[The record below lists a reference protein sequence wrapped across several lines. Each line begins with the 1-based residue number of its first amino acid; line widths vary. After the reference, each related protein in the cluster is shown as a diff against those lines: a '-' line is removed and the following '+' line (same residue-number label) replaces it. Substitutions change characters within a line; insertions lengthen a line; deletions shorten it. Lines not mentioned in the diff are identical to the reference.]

1 MLNNHTYYSLGY
13 GAMSTE
19 ELVEELSQRALGAA
33 VITDINSTAGVIEFA
48 RLAEKSGMKPVVGVD
63 FRKDIDQQFVAL
75 AKNQDGFSEIN
86 EQLSAFL
93 SGRIEMPQRIPVSD
107 NYFTIVP
114 FEKAVHMFSSVDE
127 LLHHE
132 FIGVSMTD
140 LNRFRFSKFKNR
152 HQKIVWAQP
161 FTFRNKRDFN
171 IHRLL
176 RAIHKN
182 TLLSKLEPSEQASN
196 EDHLAQD
203 FRQKL
208 GELEL
213 HWLVDNAE
221 NILTQCSIDFDFHGT
236 LHKNQLHFGKS
247 AEADY
252 ELLENLAR
260 NGVMERFKNPGPAVW
275 ERLEKELR
283 IIREMNFVSYFLI
296 NWDIVN
302 YARSK
307 GYFYVGRGSGANSI
321 VAYLLRITDVDPLE
335 LDLYFERFINLFRK
349 SPPDFDIDFSW
360 KDREDV
366 TQYIFSRHQN
376 VALLGAV
383 NTYQYAAV
391 IRELGKVFGLP
402 KHEIDALVDGKIPL
416 GQSDDLHRLVVKYG
430 GWLKNFP
437 HYISIHSAGIVIT
450 ERPVSYYGATF
461 LPPKGFPTTQFDMY
475 QAEDIRIN
483 KLDILS
489 QRGLAKIKD
498 AVNMIREKEGDLS
511 FDIHDIERFK
521 NDDRCNALLRNAQ
534 AVGCFYV
541 ESPAMRMLLR
551 KLQTHNYLGLV
562 AASSVIRP
570 GVSSSGMMRQFIL
583 RERIPERRQD
593 APPSL
598 MKLMPETHGVMVY
611 QEDVIK
617 VAHEFAGLS
626 LAEADVLRR
635 GMSGKFRGREEF
647 DNARQ
652 KFLEGGVANGHT
664 KSMVEDVWRQVESF
678 AGYAFAKGHSASYA
692 VESYQCLFLK
702 AYYPLEFMTATI
714 NNDGGFYRTE
724 IYVHEARKCGANILS
739 PCVQESDRHAVLK
752 GRDLYLGFSSI
763 KSLDT
768 HIAER
773 IVRQRLQSRFNDVDD
788 FLERVHPGLEQMILL
803 IRAGALQSFGIGK
816 KELLWHAHTRLT
828 KAPQDEMQ
836 TSMFRTEVKTYQ
848 LPALEHHRLEDA
860 YDELELLGFPLGS
873 PFEWMDPDA
882 VQSIVDLGIPIATAE
897 QLPNIIGCEVIVLGY
912 RVTLKPTT
920 TTGGKSMYFG
930 TFLDMNG
937 DFLDTVHFPGAAEK
951 FSIQGW
957 GIFWLRGKV
966 SEEFDVIT
974 VEVSSAGRVKLLPDP
989 RHSATV
995 VSARDN
1001 QSGNDRWISKYLKR
1015 NIS

>member
-1 MLNNHTYYSLGY
+1 
-13 GAMSTE
+13 MSTE
-19 ELVEELSQRALGAA
+19 ELVDELSQRGFREA

-48 RLAEKSGMKPVVGVD
+48 RLADKRGMKPVVGVD
-63 FRKDIDQQFVAL
+63 FRNDIDQQFVAL

-86 EQLSAFL
+86 EQLSAIL
-93 SGRIEMPQRIPVSD
+93 SAQIEMPQRMPVSE
-107 NYFTIVP
+107 NYFSIIP
-114 FEKAVHMFSSVDE
+114 FEKAAQMISVADE
-127 LLHHE
+127 LKSHE
-132 FIGVSMTD
+132 FIGVSMKD
-140 LNRFRFSKFKNR
+140 LNRFRFSKFKMPSA
-152 HQKIVWAQP
+152 KVIWMQP
-161 FTFRNKRDFN
+161 FTFRSKRDFN

-176 RAIHKN
+176 RSIHKN
-182 TLLSKLEPSEQASN
+182 KLLSKLELSEQASM
-196 EDHLAQD
+196 EDHIAQD

-208 GELEL
+208 EEFELV
-213 HWLVDNAE
+213 WLLENAE
-221 NILTQCSIDFDFHGT
+221 NILAQCSSDFDFHGT

-247 AEADY
+247 AEDDY
-252 ELLENLAR
+252 ALLESLAR
-260 NGVMERFKNPGPAVW
+260 TGVKQRFRNPGPAVW

-307 GYFYVGRGSGANSI
+307 DYFYVGRGSGANSI

-366 TQYIFSRHQN
+366 TQYIFSRHRN

-416 GQSDDLHRLVVKYG
+416 GQSDELHRLVVKYG

-450 ERPVSYYGATF
+450 EKPVSYYGATF

-498 AVNMIREKEGDLS
+498 AVDMIRDREGELA

-521 NDDRCNALLRNAQ
+521 GDEKCNSLLRNAQ

-583 RERIPERRQD
+583 RERIPERRKD

-647 DNARQ
+647 ENARQ
-652 KFLEGGVANGHT
+652 KFLEGGVANGHS

-724 IYVHEARKCGANILS
+724 IYVHEARKCGANVLA
-739 PCVQESDRHAVLK
+739 PCVQHSDRLAVLK
-752 GRDLYLGFSSI
+752 GRDLFLGFASI
-763 KSLDT
+763 KSLDAN
-768 HIAER
+768 IAER
-773 IVRQRLQSRFNDVDD
+773 IVRQRLLSPFTDVDD

-803 IRAGALQSFGIGK
+803 IRVGAMQSFGIAK
-816 KELLWHAHTRLT
+816 KELLWHAHTCLSKT
-828 KAPQDEMQ
+828 PQDEMQ

-848 LPALEHHRLEDA
+848 LPELEHHRLEDA

-873 PFEWMDPDA
+873 PFEWMDLDA
-882 VQSIVDLGIPIATAE
+882 VQSIVNLGIPIVTAE
-897 QLPNIIGCEVIVLGY
+897 QLSGMLGQEVMVLGY

-920 TTGGKSMYFG
+920 TTGGRSMYFG
-930 TFLDMNG
+930 TFLDING
-937 DFLDTVHFPGAAEK
+937 DFIDTVHFPGVAEK

-966 SEEFDVIT
+966 SEEFDVVT
-974 VEVSSAGRVKLLPDP
+974 VEVNSAGRVKLLPDP
-989 RHSATV
+989 RHSSTPV
-995 VSARDN
+995 VSRDN
-1001 QSGNDRWISKYLKR
+1001 QSGNDRWVNKYLKR
-1015 NIS
+1015 NP

>member
-1 MLNNHTYYSLGY
+1 MLNNPSYYSLGY

-19 ELVEELSQRALGAA
+19 ELVDELAQRGFKTA

-48 RLAEKSGMKPVVGVD
+48 RLAEKRGMKPVAGID
-63 FRKDIDQQFVAL
+63 FRNDIDQQFLAI
-75 AKNQDGFSEIN
+75 AKNQDGFAAIN
-86 EQLSAFL
+86 ETLSAIL
-93 SGRIEMPQRIPVSD
+93 ASQMETPKRMPQNE
-107 NYFTIVP
+107 NYFTIIP
-114 FEKAVHMFSSVDE
+114 YKKAIQMFSSVDE
-127 LLHHE
+127 LLPHE
-132 FIGVSMTD
+132 YIGVNARD
-140 LNRFRFSKFKNR
+140 LNRLRFSKFKKPNS
-152 HQKIVWAQP
+152 KVVWLQS
-161 FTFRNKRDFN
+161 FTFRRKRDLN

-182 TLLSKLEPSEQASN
+182 KLLSKLEPNEQASLDDCIADN
-196 EDHLAQD
+196 
-203 FRQKL
+203 FRQMFD
-208 GELEL
+208 ELEL
-213 HWLVDNAE
+213 SW
-221 NILTQCSIDFDFHGT
+221 ILGNTEDILAKCTIDFDFHGT
-236 LHKNQLHFGKS
+236 LHKNQLHFGRS
-247 AEADY
+247 SDEDY
-252 ELLENLAR
+252 ALLESLAR
-260 NGVMERFKNPGPAVW
+260 KGVAERYRNPGTAVW
-275 ERLEKELR
+275 ERLEKELS

-296 NWDIVN
+296 NWDIIN
-302 YARSK
+302 YARAK

-366 TQYIFSRHQN
+366 TQYIFSRHRN

-402 KHEIDALVDGKIPL
+402 KYEIDALVDGKIPA
-416 GQSDDLHRLVVKYG
+416 GQSDDIHRLVVKYG

-437 HYISIHSAGIVIT
+437 HYISIHSAGIIIT
-450 ERPVSYYGATF
+450 EKPVSYYGATF

-475 QAEDIRIN
+475 QAEDVRIN

-498 AVNMIREKEGDLS
+498 AVDMIREREGELP

-551 KLQTHNYLGLV
+551 RLQTHNYLGLV

-570 GVSSSGMMRQFIL
+570 GVSSSGMMRQFII

-593 APPSL
+593 APPAL

-635 GMSGKFRGREEF
+635 GMSGKFRGRDEF
-647 DNARQ
+647 ENARQ
-652 KFLEGGVANGHT
+652 KFLEGGVANGHS

-724 IYVHEARKCGANILS
+724 IYVHEARKCGANVLA
-739 PCVQESDRHAVLK
+739 PCVQQSGRFAVLK
-752 GRDLYLGFSSI
+752 GRDLYLGFSAI
-763 KSLDT
+763 KSLDANL
-768 HIAER
+768 AER
-773 IVRQRLQSRFNDVDD
+773 IVTQRLLAPFSDVDD
-788 FLERVHPGLEQMILL
+788 FLSGLIPGLN
-803 IRAGALQSFGIGK
+803 K
-816 KELLWHAHTRLT
+816 
-828 KAPQDEMQ
+828 
-836 TSMFRTEVKTYQ
+836 
-848 LPALEHHRLEDA
+848 
-860 YDELELLGFPLGS
+860 
-873 PFEWMDPDA
+873 
-882 VQSIVDLGIPIATAE
+882 
-897 QLPNIIGCEVIVLGY
+897 
-912 RVTLKPTT
+912 
-920 TTGGKSMYFG
+920 
-930 TFLDMNG
+930 
-937 DFLDTVHFPGAAEK
+937 
-951 FSIQGW
+951 
-957 GIFWLRGKV
+957 
-966 SEEFDVIT
+966 
-974 VEVSSAGRVKLLPDP
+974 
-989 RHSATV
+989 
-995 VSARDN
+995 
-1001 QSGNDRWISKYLKR
+1001 
-1015 NIS
+1015 

>member
-1 MLNNHTYYSLGY
+1 
-13 GAMSTE
+13 MSTE
-19 ELVEELSQRALGAA
+19 ELVEELAHRGFREA

-48 RLAEKSGMKPVVGVD
+48 RLAEKRSMRPIAGVD
-63 FRKDIDQQFVAL
+63 FRNDIEQQFLAL
-75 AKNQDGFSEIN
+75 AKNQDGFSQIN
-86 EQLSAFL
+86 ELLSAIL
-93 SGRIEMPQRIPVSD
+93 SAQCPLPERMPVSE
-107 NYFTIVP
+107 NYFTIIP
-114 FEKAVHMFSSVDE
+114 FDKAQHMFHSADE
-127 LLHHE
+127 LQSHE
-132 FIGVSMTD
+132 FIGVSLKD
-140 LNRFRFSKFKNR
+140 LNRFRFSKFKAC
-152 HQKIVWAQP
+152 HPKVLWMQP

-182 TLLSKLEPSEQASN
+182 KLLSKLDSSEQAHA
-196 EDHLAQD
+196 EDHLPHD
-203 FRQKL
+203 FRQKWE
-208 GELEL
+208 ELEL
-213 HWLVDNAE
+213 HWLVE
-221 NILTQCSIDFDFHGT
+221 NTEKVLAQCSIDFDFNGT
-236 LHKNQLHFGKS
+236 AHKNQMHFGKS
-247 AEADY
+247 TEEDY
-252 ELLENLAR
+252 ALLENLAR
-260 NGVMERFKNPGPAVW
+260 KGVEQRFRNPGAAVW
-275 ERLEKELR
+275 DRLEKELK

-366 TQYIFSRHQN
+366 TQYIFSRHRN

-402 KHEIDALVDGKIPL
+402 KHEIDALVDGKIPM
-416 GQSDDLHRLVVKYG
+416 GQADDLHRLVVKYG

-450 ERPVSYYGATF
+450 EKPVSYYGATF

-498 AVNMIREKEGDLS
+498 AVDMIGEKANGELP
-511 FDIHDIERFK
+511 FDIHDVERFK
-521 NDDRCNALLRNAQ
+521 NDDRCNSLLRNAQ

-583 RERIPERRQD
+583 RERIPERRGD
-593 APPSL
+593 APPAL

-652 KFLEGGVANGHT
+652 KFLDGGVANGYS
-664 KSMVEDVWRQVESF
+664 KAMVEDVWRQVESF

-724 IYVHEARKCGANILS
+724 IYVHEARKCGANIMS
-739 PCVQESDRHAVLK
+739 PCVQQSDLLAVLK
-752 GRDLYLGFSSI
+752 GRDLYLGFNSI
-763 KSLDT
+763 KSLD
-768 HIAER
+768 HVIAER
-773 IVRQRLQSRFNDVDD
+773 IVRQRMQAPFADVDD
-788 FLERVHPGLEQMILL
+788 FLERVFPGLEQMVLL
-803 IRAGALQSFGIGK
+803 IRVGALHCFGIGK
-816 KELLWHAHTRLT
+816 KELLWLAHTRLT
-828 KAPQDEMQ
+828 KIPQDEMQ
-836 TSMFRTEVKTYQ
+836 TSMFRAERKTYQ
-848 LPALEHHRLEDA
+848 LPDLEHHRLEDA

-873 PFEWMDPDA
+873 PFEWMDPTA
-882 VQSIVDLGIPIATAE
+882 LTAIVNAGIPVVTAE
-897 QLPNIIGCEVIVLGY
+897 QLPDLVGKEVIVLGY

-920 TTGGKSMYFG
+920 TSGGRSMYFG
-930 TFLDMNG
+930 TFLDING

-966 SEEFDVIT
+966 SEEFDVFT
-974 VEVSSAGRVKLLPDP
+974 LEVNSAGRVKLLPDP
-989 RHSATV
+989 RFSVAPTT
-995 VSARDN
+995 SRDS
-1001 QSGNDRWISKYLKR
+1001 QSGNDRWVNRYLSR
-1015 NIS
+1015 G